1 MAMRLTL
8 PKLYAKIQAGER
20 LAALTAYDAT
30 FAFILDAAGVD
41 ILLIGDSLG
50 MVCKGEPTTLGV
62 SLDEIIYHTRC
73 VVAGSQ
79 RSFIL
84 ADMPFGSYQE
94 SPEQAFRSAAQLM
107 AAGAQMVKLEGGV
120 WLEETVR
127 LLTQRGIPT
136 MAHLGLTPQYI
147 HQIGGFKIQG
157 RTEEA
162 ASALLAAA
170 QSLEQA
176 GAGAVLLELVP
187 AALAEK
193 VTLSLSV
200 PTIGIGAG
208 IHCSGQVLVLHDVL
222 GVYQQKTPE
231 QKPPRFVRNFLED
244 NRGSQRSIQ
253 AAIQAYVKSVK
264 SGVYPA
270 VEHSI
275 V

>member
-1 MAMRLTL
+1 MRLTL
-8 PKLYAKIQAGER
+8 PKLQAKVQAGER

-30 FAFILDAAGVD
+30 FSFIADAAGID

-50 MVCKGEPTTLGV
+50 MVCKGEPTTLNV
-62 SLDEIIYHTRC
+62 SLDEVIYHTRS

-94 SPEQAFRSAAQLM
+94 SPEQAFRSAARLI
-107 AAGAQMVKLEGGV
+107 AVGAQMVKVEGGI

-136 MAHLGLTPQYI
+136 MAHLGLTPQYL
-147 HQIGGFKIQG
+147 HQIGGYKIQG

-162 ASALLAAA
+162 ASALLTAA
-170 QSLEQA
+170 QVLEQA

-187 AALAEK
+187 ASLAER
-193 VTLSLSV
+193 VTQSLSV

-208 IHCSGQVLVLHDVL
+208 VQCAGQVLVLHDVL
-222 GVYQQKTPE
+222 GLYAQKMPE
-231 QKPPRFVRNFLED
+231 QKSPRFVKNFLEKNGD
-244 NRGSQRSIQ
+244 IQ
-253 AAIQAYVKSVK
+253 GAIRAYVESVK
-264 SGVYPA
+264 SGSYPA
-270 VEHSI
+270 LEHSI
-275 V
+275 I